1 MIKNLVYTE
10 EMKRILDRRESS
22 SRKYETLG
30 RKYTAFFSL
39 EGLHKTDYF
48 TELST
53 NEREFLLN
61 TNEREFLTHYDT

>member
-10 EMKRILDRRESS
+10 EMKNILAISKSS

-39 EGLHKTDYF
+39 EDSLRTKYF

-53 NEREFLLN
+53 NGREFL
-61 TNEREFLTHYDT
+61 EHYDV

>member
-10 EMKRILDRRESS
+10 EMNRILARNKKPERRFNVSFALESLLKS
-22 SRKYETLG
+22 E
-30 RKYTAFFSL
+30 
-39 EGLHKTDYF
+39 YF

-53 NEREFLLN
+53 YEREFLLN